1 MPGIKIEYI
10 IAILVMVTLVI
21 AFVLMKKIQSDTI
34 KNDLQDINIR
44 FNKIASVPL
53 AFKLNKATYIA
64 KINEETARKVEEYR
78 EKYDVCQ
85 KNLEQLQALIDGIED
100 NIAIRNNK
108 QARDSILVVK
118 ENLKDSEVEVQEIEE
133 FLDSITQR
141 EHIQRE
147 YSNQLKEEYRNLK
160 QRVNLK
166 INDISFAYDGVETQ
180 LKNCED
186 LFSSFEEQIYAN
198 EFALAQEDLEKI
210 SVNLKT
216 IEECVETIPNLIH
229 LAKGLIPTLT
239 DEVMHVY
246 QETTQTGAYINHL
259 KIEEHLQNAQ
269 TTLDVCIKNITLA
282 RISGVQDTLQN
293 IAEDLNHLL
302 KDLDNEKQA
311 YKATKQ
317 QAEKI
322 YTTIESFEKTYNYVD
337 KVYEQDKEK
346 YGLENLES
354 ILSELDGS
362 ADTFKKR
369 YNAIIETLRSSL
381 KPASEL
387 LIEANALY
395 EEVESKEK
403 QLLEYKHSI
412 DKTSNDENHA
422 ATQVVKLQI
431 VLNEVEVKI
440 SQYRLPAISDS
451 YKEDLNKGHALVKE
465 IKELLAGIPLD
476 IKTLNAK
483 LQEAI
488 DFIYQLY
495 NNVNNVVGMALMVE
509 NAIVFGNKYRSSYP
523 ELDSELSKAEFAYM
537 NGEYTQSLTIAIAC
551 IEKLFPK
558 NCDEKIMGTVKSE

>member
-1 MPGIKIEYI
+1 MSGIKIEYI

-166 INDISFAYDGVETQ
+166 INDISFAYDGVESQ

-210 SVNLKT
+210 SVNLKS

-269 TTLDVCIKNITLA
+269 TGLDVCIKNITLA
-282 RISGVQDTLQN
+282 RISGVQETLQN
-293 IAEDLNHLL
+293 IADDLNQLL

-322 YTTIESFEKTYNYVD
+322 YATIESFENTYNYVEQ
-337 KVYEQDKEK
+337 VYEQDKEK

-354 ILSELDGS
+354 ILSELNGS
-362 ADTFKKR
+362 AETFKKR

-387 LIEANALY
+387 LVEANALY
-395 EEVESKEK
+395 EEVEGKEK

-412 DKTSNDENHA
+412 DKASNDENHA

-483 LQEAI
+483 SQEAI

-509 NAIVFGNKYRSSYP
+509 NAIVFGNKYRSSYL